1 MLTIRTILQL
11 PCITRRPLANTQRSV
26 LVQAQ
31 LRTKATVPFR
41 LPDARNEPNPT
52 YEKGSPE
59 RIGLEKAL
67 KKLKSQLPLKSKVY
81 FNGVSQPVSKSVDQP
96 LPAEHAIT
104 FTKFPLITKEQI
116 STAIESALTAKKS
129 WENMPFVDRAAI
141 FLKAAELVAGKYRY
155 ELIAAT
161 MLGQGKNIWQGE
173 VDAAAELADF
183 FRLNCNYAAEI
194 LEKQHERGTDGMW
207 TRLDYRPVEDFVY
220 AISSFNFTAI
230 GGNLISGPAIMGN
243 VVLWKPSPSNIYAS
257 TIVYKILLE
266 AGLPPNV
273 IQFVPGDAEE
283 INDVVL
289 NHRAFAG
296 LNFVGSSDVF
306 RSLTARIGQGIGSHT
321 YREFPRLV
329 GETSGKNFTLIHPS
343 ADIPSAVKH
352 TIRGSFEY
360 QGQKCSATS
369 RLYLPQSRSQEFLDA
384 FLKDVGEITQGDPHE
399 DLAAFMGPVINR
411 GAFEKIKEVIDGSNS
426 DPSLKLLAGGSYDDS
441 TGFYVKPTVYQFE
454 SPEHRLFNYEIF
466 GPVLAIYVYPDAEWP
481 SILEKVD
488 QAGGN
493 FALTGSVFANSRV
506 AIREAEDAL
515 RYSAGNF
522 YISKH
527 KVDLEHISL
536 LTPCQTARPLLPS
549 SASRAS
555 AEAAQV
561 ARMIRLALRILCS
574 ASPARAFSRKSS
586 SLQRYIF
593 IPATDE
599 N

>member
-1 MLTIRTILQL
+1 MSSIRTLAQL
-11 PCITRRPLANTQRSV
+11 SRASRRPLATAQRSV
-26 LVQAQ
+26 FLQPQ

-59 RIGLEKAL
+59 RIGLEETLNRMKT
-67 KKLKSQLPLKSKVY
+67 QLPLKSEIF
-81 FNGVSQPVSKSVDQP
+81 FNGVSQQVSKSWDQP
-96 LPAEHAIT
+96 LPADHATT
-104 FTKFPLITKEQI
+104 FTSFPLASKQQI
-116 STAIESALTAKKS
+116 ATAIESALKAKKS
-129 WENMPFVDRAAI
+129 WQDTPFVDRAAI
-141 FLKAAELVAGKYRY
+141 FLKAAELVSGKYRH

-194 LEKQHERGTDGMW
+194 MERQHERGTNGMW
-207 TRLDYRPVEDFVY
+207 TRLDYRPVEGFVY
-220 AISSFNFTAI
+220 AISPFNFTAI
-230 GGNLISGPAIMGN
+230 GGNLVSGPAIMGN

-266 AGLPPNV
+266 AGLPPDV

-283 INDVVL
+283 INSVVL
-289 NHRAFAG
+289 NHRDFAG

-306 RSLTARIGQGIGSHT
+306 RSLTARIGQGIGNST

-343 ADIPSAVKH
+343 ADIGSAVKH

-369 RLYLPQSRSQEFLDA
+369 RLYLPQSRSKEFIDGL
-384 FLKDVGEITQGDPHE
+384 LKDVNEITQGNPHE

-411 GAFEKIKEVIDGSNS
+411 NAFEKIKAVIDESNK
-426 DPSLKLLAGGSYDDS
+426 DPSLKLLAGGTYDDS
-441 TGFYVKPTVYQFE
+441 KGFYIKPTVYQAE
-454 SPEHRLFNYEIF
+454 SPDHKLFNYEIF
-466 GPVLAIYVYPDAEWP
+466 GPVLAIHVYPDAEWTN
-481 SILEKVD
+481 ILEKVD

-493 FALTGSVFANSRV
+493 FALTGAVFANSRT

-522 YISKH
+522 YINCK
-527 KVDLEHISL
+527 
-536 LTPCQTARPLLPS
+536 TTAALIGQQS
-549 SASRAS
+549 FGGSRAS
-555 AEAAQV
+555 GTNDKAGSSNPMF
-561 ARMIRLALRILCS
+561 RFTSPRLLKEE
-574 ASPARAFSRKSS
+574 F
-586 SLQRYIF
+586 F
-593 IPATDE
+593 PATE
-599 N
+599 YLYPSNK